1 MYEPVNLNEY
11 METVKTERYQP
22 DTLGL
27 QKGEFSVNKSAFL
40 LLVLT
45 VPKPMAIVVGPET
58 KGN

>member
-1 MYEPVNLNEY
+1 
-11 METVKTERYQP
+11 METANTARYQP

-27 QKGEFSVNKSAFL
+27 QKGEFSVNESAFS
-40 LLVLT
+40 LLVLV

>member
-1 MYEPVNLNEY
+1 
-11 METVKTERYQP
+11 METVKSERYQP

-27 QKGEFSVNKSAFL
+27 QEGEFSVNESAFL
-40 LLVLT
+40 LLVLM